1 MWYDASLWMDK
12 LCVHSRLRECKCRP
26 NSTAQKKNTRRCNYD
41 TLHSKKCALT
51 FQWRRWCWWRWKK
64 KKKRE
69 RKCLD
74 FLCILYKFYFM
85 REIESFLIVVLV
97 INQKPLFRFVM
108 TFSLSFCAITWT
120 NVRKSNEWDPIC
132 VKFQASHSPI

>member
-1 MWYDASLWMDK
+1 MIRYTQK
-12 LCVHSRLRECKCRP
+12 NVHSLFNGEDDVDEDGKR
-26 NSTAQKKNTRRCNYD
+26 
-41 TLHSKKCALT
+41 
-51 FQWRRWCWWRWKK
+51 